1 MYLKDIAPSN
11 ALPELLNYSAPLS
24 EQAQK
29 VVKEIEELKKKSIE
43 ANKTNQY
50 GLLTS
55 INKDLASKREELK
68 QLTAN
73 LTPQFSTK
81 TYNERLTNQYN
92 YSYSP
97 STATGSTSDD
107 TIYGFPK
114 MYVYGA
120 GAVVGLGLIYL
131 LTRR

>member
-1 MYLKDIAPSN
+1 MYLKDVAPSN

-29 VVKEIEELKKKSIE
+29 VIKEIEELKKKSIE

-73 LTPQFSTK
+73 LTPEFSAK

-97 STATGSTSDD
+97 STATGSTSEEL
-107 TIYGFPK
+107 IYGYPK

-120 GAVVGLGLIYL
+120 GAVLGLGLIYL
-131 LTRR
+131 LTKR